1 MPIASKKMKTFII
14 LGLAAGALLII
25 LSLIS
30 PRDPPSRIPPT
41 PEISLSRIDSDTFV
55 REQEEKIVEILNR
68 IDGVRDPFVMITL
81 ETSTENR
88 YAQREN
94 IRETSRGGDITQRD
108 ISTDII
114 FYGDDKQPILIKEI
128 MPRIRGVAVV
138 SEGISRA
145 EVQLQII
152 NLVSTVLN
160 VPTNRVYVISA
171 D

>member
-1 MPIASKKMKTFII
+1 MPTASKKMKTFII
-14 LGLAAGALLII
+14 LGLAAGALLVI
-25 LSLIS
+25 LSVIS
-30 PRDPPSRIPPT
+30 PRELPDRMPA

-55 REQEEKIVEILNR
+55 RQQEEKIVEILNR
-68 IDGVRDPFVMITL
+68 IDGVRNPFVMITL
-81 ETSTENR
+81 ETSGENR

-128 MPRIRGVAVV
+128 MPRIRGVAVI

>member
-1 MPIASKKMKTFII
+1 MPTESKKMKIFMI
-14 LGLAAGALLII
+14 LGLAAGAFLII
-25 LSLIS
+25 LSLMA
-30 PRDPPSRIPPT
+30 PREPPNRT
-41 PEISLSRIDSDTFV
+41 PVREGSLSHIDSDTFI
-55 REQEEKIVEILNR
+55 RQQEEKITEILKR

-81 ETSTENR
+81 ETSVENR
-88 YAQREN
+88 YAQRQN
-94 IRETSRGGDITQRD
+94 IRESSRGGEITQRD
-108 ISTDII
+108 ISKDII

-138 SEGISRA
+138 GGGMSRA
-145 EVQLQII
+145 ETQLQII